1 MVKGLFEIS
10 ENSSVL
16 DELSLH
22 FWSDLLEEW
31 ELLNNKIEIIKE
43 SLFNVFSDIIIE
55 SWLNM
60 EWFVRFLNLFD
71 PHVQRIKFFFN
82 QIIKV
87 VFCVENS
94 VDGSHEEREEGK
106 TDKL

>member
-1 MVKGLFEIS
+1 MVKGLFKIS

-43 SLFNVFSDIIIE
+43 SLFNIFSDIVIE

-60 EWFVRFLNLFD
+60 EWLVRFFNLFD
-71 PHVQRIKFFFN
+71 PHVQ
-82 QIIKV
+82 
-87 VFCVENS
+87 
-94 VDGSHEEREEGK
+94 
-106 TDKL
+106 

>member
-1 MVKGLFEIS
+1 MVEGLFKIS

-55 SWLNM
+55 SWLNI
-60 EWFVRFLNLFD
+60 EWLVRFIKLFD
-71 PHVQRIKFFFN
+71 PHV
-82 QIIKV
+82 
-87 VFCVENS
+87 
-94 VDGSHEEREEGK
+94 
-106 TDKL
+106 

>member
-1 MVKGLFEIS
+1 MVEGLFEIS
-10 ENSSVL
+10 ENSGVL

-31 ELLNNKIEIIKE
+31 ELLDNKIEIIKE
-43 SLFNVFSDIIIE
+43 SLFNVFSNIIIE

-60 EWFVRFLNLFD
+60 EWLVRLLNLLN
-71 PHVQRIKFFFN
+71 PHVQRIKLLFN

-87 VFCVENS
+87 VFCVENT

-106 TDKL
+106 TNEL